1 MNKRMIILIALA
13 LLATVGAGSA
23 GTAVDEVEIRGT
35 VVEADGAGDMN
46 GDGKLTSADALR
58 ILQAAA
64 GKIDIG

>member
-35 VVEADGAGDMN
+35 VVEAVVLA
-46 GDGKLTSADALR
+46 T
-58 ILQAAA
+58 
-64 GKIDIG
+64 